1 MANYLKSFATQAD
14 YEAYIA
20 TEYPKPNV
28 SYIEAT
34 DETIFTNYE
43 DGPAG
48 PDSVITGLKIA
59 DFTGTNFNHAGTYIT
74 EALVPEGVTTLKNY
88 SGNYHDGAFS
98 KCSSMT
104 KVTLPSTLTTME
116 SGAFY
121 GCTSLTD
128 VNLKDTALTSIGVE
142 AFYSCMALR
151 SIDIPSTVTYITND
165 ATRFNNGAFRGC
177 TSLTSVNFL
186 GVPTLTAIGS
196 QSFYGCTSL
205 ASIDIPST
213 VTAIGDE
220 AFRQCGILASITVNA
235 TTPPTLGSQALTDT
249 SNNLVIYVPAASVE
263 TYKAAS
269 GWSDYSTRIQ
279 AIPTT

>member
-1 MANYLKSFATQAD
+1 MADYLRIFSTMAD

-20 TEYPKPNV
+20 GSYDKPNV

-34 DETIFTNYE
+34 GETIYTNYE
-43 DGPAG
+43 DEPTA
-48 PDSVITGLKIA
+48 DTVITGLKIA
-59 DFTGTNFNHAGTYIT
+59 DFTGTNFNRADKYIT
-74 EALVPEGVTTLKNY
+74 EAVVPEGVTTLKNY

-98 KCSSMT
+98 RCSSLT

-116 SGAFY
+116 SGAFFQ
-121 GCTSLTD
+121 CFSLTD

-142 AFYSCMALR
+142 AFYQCTALT

-165 ATRFNNGAFRGC
+165 GTKVNSGAFQNC

-196 QSFYGCTSL
+196 YSFQGCTAL
-205 ASIDIPST
+205 TSIDIPST
-213 VTAIGDE
+213 VTIIGDN

-235 TTPPTLGSQALTDT
+235 TTPPTFGSHALTGT
-249 SNNLVIYVPAASVE
+249 SNNLVIHVPAESVD

-269 GWSDYSTRIQ
+269 GWSTYASKIQ
-279 AIPTT
+279 AIPSE